1 MSIKWKVKAAQVGEE
16 LEQTGRVVV
25 RSPALAQG
33 AECAMRFLLG
43 CVLSAAQLFGGH
55 APFGVALVACSG
67 SGLGGLCALTGS
79 CLGYL
84 LFRGFTEGIRWAAA
98 GVLTFS
104 VAFAFYD
111 LKLCRRAW
119 FMPLMGAMMDAA
131 TGFVYLSDVDWRP
144 DRVIFFATEVLLVGA
159 CGYLYTLAFAGW
171 DRGWAQPGRR
181 ESRRGSRT
189 DERALPKM
197 AEEGQ
202 KVGLFALALTCLM
215 ALSEAELMEGVSLGR
230 ALAVLLVLCCARAAG
245 PGIGAAA
252 GVAAGVCMDLTVGGA
267 PFYAMAYG
275 FSGLLSGGSHRQGRV
290 FTALSYI
297 IANAAAVLWCWSAT
311 PRISGLYEVFA
322 ASVVFILVPES
333 WLRRLALFLR
343 REGEPTLEGRLA
355 QLAGERLA
363 AVAAAFRHVGESLRS
378 AFPPGENLEDPSSV
392 FDRTAQRVCR
402 RCALRNTCWEK
413 EYVSTFNA
421 LNDALP
427 VLLEKGKGEAA
438 DYPAWFASRCLQFSD
453 FLRTANE
460 EVSALRY
467 RRQYQSK
474 IGESRRAVCRQYETL
489 SDVLTQTSAEL
500 SAPLVPDPVRSK
512 RLRQHLTALGA
523 EGEGR
528 AYYDGAGR
536 LRLEVTGEGAKALD
550 KPGEVQKLSQL
561 MEAPLRLR
569 REEGEALT
577 FLQAEP
583 LMAQAG
589 QCARRREGQRES
601 GDTGTWFKREDGSLF
616 VLLCD
621 GMGSGRAAHAESA
634 LAVRLLE
641 DFLRSGVDTLAAL
654 QTVNA
659 ALALRNEESGAFTTV
674 DLLRIDLFTGAGEVC
689 KLGAAPTYVKLGER
703 VERLTGA
710 ALPAGLAQGDGVTPD
725 RRALQLQAGDCVV
738 LLSDGV
744 VGTGEDDWL
753 RELLSGFHGVDPKA
767 LAGQIMEESEERVG
781 PGDDRM
787 AVVIALKNRSL

>member
-33 AECAMRFLLG
+33 AECVMRVLLG
-43 CVLSAAQLFGGH
+43 CVLSSAQLFGGH

-67 SGLGGLCALTGS
+67 SGLGGLCALAGS

-84 LFRGFTEGIRWAAA
+84 LFRGFTEGVRWAAA

-104 VAFAFYD
+104 VSFAFYD

-119 FMPLMGAMMDAA
+119 FMPLVGALMDAA

-144 DRVIFFATEVLLVGA
+144 DQVIFFATEVLLVGA

-181 ESRRGSRT
+181 ESGRGAKTGEKS
-189 DERALPKM
+189 LPKM
-197 AEEGQ
+197 TEEGQ

-230 ALAVLLVLCCARAAG
+230 ALAVLLVLCCARSAG
-245 PGIGAAA
+245 PGIGAAV
-252 GVAAGVCMDLTVGGA
+252 GVCAGVCMDLTVGGA

-297 IANAAAVLWCWSAT
+297 VANAAAVLWCWSAT

-322 ASVVFILVPES
+322 ASVAFILVPEG
-333 WLRRLALFLR
+333 WLRRLGLFLR

-402 RCALRNTCWEK
+402 KCALRNTCWEK

-528 AYYDGAGR
+528 AYYDGAGH
-536 LRLEVTGEGAKALD
+536 LRLEVTGEGARALD
-550 KPGEVQKLSQL
+550 KPGQVQKLSQL
-561 MEAPLRLR
+561 MDAPLRLR

-589 QCARRREGQRES
+589 QCARRREGQQES

-689 KLGAAPTYVKLGER
+689 KLGAAPTYVKLGDR

-710 ALPAGLAQGDGVTPD
+710 ALPAGLAQGEDVTPD

-767 LAGQIMEESEERVG
+767 LAAQIMEESEERVG

-787 AVVIALKNRSL
+787 AVVIALKNRS

>member
-43 CVLSAAQLFGGH
+43 CVLSSAELFGGH

-67 SGLGGLCALTGS
+67 SGLAGLCALVGS
-79 CLGYL
+79 CQGYI

-111 LKLCRRAW
+111 LRLCRRAW
-119 FMPLMGAMMDAA
+119 FMPLVGAMMDAA
-131 TGFVYLSDVDWRP
+131 TGFVYLSDVDWQP
-144 DRVIFFATEVLLVGA
+144 EQVIFFATEVLLVGL

-171 DRGWAQPGRR
+171 DRGWSQQGKR
-181 ESRRGSRT
+181 ENGTGAKVR
-189 DERALPKM
+189 ERPIPKWT
-197 AEEGQ
+197 EEGQ
-202 KVGLFALALTCLM
+202 KIGVFTLLLTCLM
-215 ALSEAELMEGVSLGR
+215 ALSTVELVDGVSLGR
-230 ALAVLLVLCCARAAG
+230 AMAVLLVLCCARTAG
-245 PGIGAAA
+245 AGMGAAV

-275 FSGLLSGGSHRQGRV
+275 FCGLLSGGSRRQGRV

-297 IANAAAVLWCWSAT
+297 VANAAAVLWCWSAT

-322 ASVVFILVPES
+322 ASVLFILVPES
-333 WLRRLALFLR
+333 WLRRLGLALR
-343 REGEPTLEGRLA
+343 REGEPTLEGRLG
-355 QLAGERLA
+355 QLARERLA
-363 AVAAAFRHVGESLRS
+363 ATAAAFRHVGESLRS
-378 AFPPGENLEDPSSV
+378 AFPPGENLEDPSSI

-402 RCALRNTCWEK
+402 KCALRNTCWEK
-413 EYVSTFNA
+413 EYVSTFDA

-427 VLLEKGKGEAA
+427 ALLEKGKGEAG
-438 DYPAWFASRCLQFSD
+438 DYPTWFASRCLQFPD

-460 EVSALRY
+460 EVAALRY
-467 RRQYQSK
+467 RRQYQSR

-489 SDVLTQTSAEL
+489 SDVLSRASAEL
-500 SAPLVPDPVRSK
+500 AAPLVPDPVRSK

-523 EGEGR
+523 EGESR
-528 AYYDGAGR
+528 VYYDSLGH

-550 KPGEVQKLSQL
+550 KPGEMQKLSQL
-561 MEAPLRLR
+561 MDTPLRLR

-589 QCARRREGQRES
+589 QCTRRREGQSES

-621 GMGSGRAAHAESA
+621 GMGSGRSAHAESA

-641 DFLRSGVDTLAAL
+641 DFLRSGVDTLSAL

-674 DLLRIDLFTGAGEVC
+674 DLLRIDLFTGEGEVC

-710 ALPAGLAQGDGVTPD
+710 ALPAGLAQGEGVAPD
-725 RRALQLQAGDCVV
+725 RRALQLQAGDCVI

-753 RELLSGFHGVDPKA
+753 RELLVGFHGVDPKA
-767 LAGQIMEESEERVG
+767 LAGQIMEESEKRVG

-787 AVVIALKNRSL
+787 AVVISLKNRV